1 MMASGAGGWWPGAL
15 GRQSPYNW
23 GKSTQSFISIAIR
36 PIFASKRCSSSPPK
50 NESKRMVRP
59 YVKISLDQY
68 EQLDRLRK
76 ERKESLSKL
85 IREALLSF
93 TKKKEHSI
101 SALLSFL
108 PACTK
113 DKYKTVTAYF
123 PRHEWDLLRKISKN
137 TGRCKT
143 ELLRKA
149 VEQYLNQVK
158 STKDWIC
165 FGKTQGSNSVSWESH
180 PHWESYT
187 SSRQG
192 MCCDWLE

>member
-1 MMASGAGGWWPGAL
+1 LHPKDVRL
-15 GRQSPYNW
+15 THR
-23 GKSTQSFISIAIR
+23 
-36 PIFASKRCSSSPPK
+36 PPK

-85 IREALLSF
+85 IREALSYF
-93 TKKKEHSI
+93 TEKKEHSI
-101 SALLSFL
+101 STLPSFL
-108 PACTK
+108 PASTK

-123 PRHEWDLLRKISKN
+123 PRDEWDSLQRVSNN

-149 VEQYLNQVK
+149 VEEYCMERL
-158 STKDWIC
+158 
-165 FGKTQGSNSVSWESH
+165 
-180 PHWESYT
+180 
-187 SSRQG
+187 
-192 MCCDWLE
+192 